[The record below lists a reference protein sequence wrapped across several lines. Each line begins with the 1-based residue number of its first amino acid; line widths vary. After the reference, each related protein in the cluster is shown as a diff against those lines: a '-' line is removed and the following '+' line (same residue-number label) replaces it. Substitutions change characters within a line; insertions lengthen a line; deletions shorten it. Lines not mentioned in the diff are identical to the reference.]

1 MSNLDGL
8 SNFKSRDVFAKRVHT
23 YTRVLEKV
31 ASRYAPSRLLSFNE
45 VHVFMALQLIHARG
59 HASRTSLQKEL
70 ALGGGAVKTIV
81 KHMQM
86 NGLVQTSN
94 GGTKTTP
101 RGRSIL
107 EGLADAMPAEMPL
120 PRSSISLGRY
130 NYAVLLREL
139 GFAIK
144 SGIEQRDAAIRIG
157 GTGATTLL
165 CRDGGLFMQDSRE
178 DPLKKEGGLKKEL
191 FEKLRPADGDAVII
205 GGADSGKA
213 AELAAKSA
221 ALATI
226 MAHEKHA

>member
-8 SNFKSRDVFAKRVHT
+8 SNFKSRSASAKCVHT
-23 YTRVLEKV
+23 YAKVLEKV
-31 ASRYAPSRLLSFNE
+31 ASRYAPSRLLSFDE
-45 VHVFMALQLIHARG
+45 VHVFMALQLMHVRG
-59 HASRTSLQKEL
+59 HASRSALQIEL

-81 KHMQM
+81 KHMKM

-94 GGTKTTP
+94 GGTKMTAK
-101 RGRSIL
+101 GRAIW
-107 EGLADAMPAEMPL
+107 EGLAGSMLAEMPL

-165 CRDGGLFMQDSRE
+165 CRDGGFFMQDSRE
-178 DPLKKEGGLKKEL
+178 DPLKKEGWLKKEL
-191 FEKLRPADGDAVII
+191 LEKLRPADGDAVII